1 MTESKKIVYVIQE
14 LPGTKVGVPKINIMS
29 ARKHGEFKFLLPEFS
44 QIIFSP
50 GPLIFKLRNLLKDY
64 TPEDYLL
71 LTGDPAIIGV
81 ACSIVSDM
89 TNGRYNLLKW
99 DKQIECIIRFQLTY
113 TRKEKYKMSNIN
125 FEADQREDLD
135 SVNEAGSLAEQ
146 VVKLQKLEEE
156 LLVKEAEAKEL
167 KRKVDLVSSEVIPTM
182 MQEMNISTLK
192 LADGTSVEVKPV
204 YGASIPADKKEDAY
218 TWLRENGL
226 GDLIKN
232 EVTVAFGRSEDNKAQ
247 QYAVLAQ
254 GQGYE
259 PVQKLKVE
267 PMTLK
272 ALVRERIENGLDM
285 PSDLFNLF
293 TSNRTKITRNK

>member
-1 MTESKKIVYVIQE
+1 M
-14 LPGTKVGVPKINIMS
+14 
-29 ARKHGEFKFLLPEFS
+29 
-44 QIIFSP
+44 
-50 GPLIFKLRNLLKDY
+50 
-64 TPEDYLL
+64 
-71 LTGDPAIIGV
+71 
-81 ACSIVSDM
+81 
-89 TNGRYNLLKW
+89 
-99 DKQIECIIRFQLTY
+99 
-113 TRKEKYKMSNIN
+113 RKEKQTMSNIN

-135 SVNEAGSLAEQ
+135 GANDANKLSDQ
-146 VVKLQKLEEE
+146 VVKLQELEAE
-156 LLVKEAEAKEL
+156 LLVKEQEYKEM
-167 KRKVDLVSSEVIPTM
+167 KRKVELVSSEVIPTM

-204 YGASIPADKKEDAY
+204 YGASIPADKKEEAY
-218 TWLRENGL
+218 KWLRENGL

-259 PVQKLKVE
+259 PIQKLKVE

-272 ALVRERIENGLDM
+272 ALVRERVEAGLDM

-293 TSNRTKITRNK
+293 TSNRTKITRSK